1 MIFGNFEKLGWK
13 WLEVPT
19 ENLEDSTIK
28 IIYYIKTEIIE
39 KGVKFHEL
47 RYQRMKLLAS
57 GIFYYASA

>member
-19 ENLEDSTIK
+19 ENLQDSTIQ

-39 KGVKFHEL
+39 KGVKFDEL
-47 RYQRMKLLAS
+47 GYQRMKLLAS
-57 GIFYYASA
+57 GTFYYASA